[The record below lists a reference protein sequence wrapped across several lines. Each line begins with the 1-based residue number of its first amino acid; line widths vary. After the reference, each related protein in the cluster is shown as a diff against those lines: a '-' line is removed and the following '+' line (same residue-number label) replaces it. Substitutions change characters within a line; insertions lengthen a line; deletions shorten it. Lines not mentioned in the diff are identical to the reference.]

1 MQITNHEIWLAHGR
15 KLKWPPNLNETVN
28 LFLHAMYAKNRLLR
42 WCRENGGPVGRHA
55 NAAALVE
62 EEHKHM
68 MAPCFLRRWVDED
81 VVISEKLLTDYF
93 DSLSGW
99 KEDEEEHLHQEAQR
113 WRERKRK
120 LEEEEEETRRAS
132 GYYVL
137 RPVSPVSSSSSS
149 SSSDA
154 PRPKTPTL
162 VPAAENDGVRAA
174 AEAAAE
180 KAYIRAVRKYH
191 RRLCQCGNEA
201 ATGCD
206 KCGRC
211 CPGCERHGHGRK
223 VDSTTK
229 SGEEDCVICLVASR
243 SHAMMPCGHRCV
255 CEECGARVLMTK
267 RREGRVCPMCRTK
280 CSECVRIFT

>member
-1 MQITNHEIWLAHGR
+1 MGVTPRVPPSAMQITNHEIWLAHGR

-154 PRPKTPTL
+154 PP
-162 VPAAENDGVRAA
+162 
-174 AEAAAE
+174 
-180 KAYIRAVRKYH
+180 
-191 RRLCQCGNEA
+191 Q
-201 ATGCD
+201 
-206 KCGRC
+206 
-211 CPGCERHGHGRK
+211 
-223 VDSTTK
+223 
-229 SGEEDCVICLVASR
+229 
-243 SHAMMPCGHRCV
+243 
-255 CEECGARVLMTK
+255 
-267 RREGRVCPMCRTK
+267 
-280 CSECVRIFT
+280 